1 MLHAQAALAV
11 HDGDTKTAKDILTGN
26 CFPTY
31 GNDRVKLINLWLECF
46 LKEEQKKKGRNLTLL
61 ETVHVRRRL
70 GCDGDMSS
78 VEHATASR
86 FNADGTFVSEPSS
99 CTNGPPNLG
108 YPY

>member
-1 MLHAQAALAV
+1 M
-11 HDGDTKTAKDILTGN
+11 KTYKRSL
-26 CFPTY
+26 
-31 GNDRVKLINLWLECF
+31 VKLEEWFSKE
-46 LKEEQKKKGRNLTLL
+46 KEEQKKKGRNLTLL